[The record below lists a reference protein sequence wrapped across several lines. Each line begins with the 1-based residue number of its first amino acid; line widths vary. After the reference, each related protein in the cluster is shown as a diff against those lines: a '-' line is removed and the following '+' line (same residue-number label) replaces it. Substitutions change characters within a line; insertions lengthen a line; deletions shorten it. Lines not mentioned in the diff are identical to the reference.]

1 MGSRSAAVQMIRLEQ
16 SAAACAAGEAFPV
29 RIPDALLN
37 RPDGPTIAVRLPNW
51 LGDAVMTVPALKVL
65 SLLAASLGGRL
76 AAVATPSSYE
86 LARALCPE
94 IFRSGVLI
102 ENAHRTWTE
111 EEQNK
116 VKALKADFVMLFTNS
131 LRDVLQFRKAGVRHL
146 AGAGARMRGIFLD
159 RSFHFPRR
167 VRHRLNPP
175 HLMNRYL
182 AMARAIGAPAWDGEY
197 PEIKPSLPIE
207 QAAPEI
213 AALTEHPKLLLMAA
227 GAAYGAGKRWPS
239 ASYARVA
246 ERYIAS
252 GGIAAVLGGESE
264 KAIGEE
270 IVRDLPSRKAFNLC
284 GKTGFQEL
292 LHLMKSARCMVA
304 NDSGLMHLGAMVG
317 VPGVAV
323 FGPTDYAATG
333 PAPARGGWVV
343 LADPLPCSPCFH
355 RTCASGGHCIAR
367 VTPEQV
373 IAELEKF

>member
-1 MGSRSAAVQMIRLEQ
+1 MIRLEQ
-16 SAAACAAGEAFPV
+16 SAATHAAGEAFSV
-29 RIPDALLN
+29 KLPDVLRN
-37 RPDGPTIAVRLPNW
+37 RAGGPTIAVRLPNW

-65 SLLAASLGGRL
+65 SLLADSLGGCL

-86 LARALCPE
+86 LAKALCPE
-94 IFRSGVLI
+94 IFQCGVLI
-102 ENAHRTWTE
+102 RDAHRTWTE
-111 EEQNK
+111 AEQRE

-146 AGAGARMRGIFLD
+146 AGAAARMRGIFLD

-182 AMARAIGAPAWDGEY
+182 AMARAIGAPEWDGVY
-197 PEIKPSLPIE
+197 PELKPRLPIE
-207 QAAPEI
+207 QVAPEI

-227 GAAYGAGKRWPS
+227 GAAYGAAKRWPS
-239 ASYARVA
+239 ASYAQVA

-252 GGIAAVLGGESE
+252 GGIAAVLGCESE
-264 KAIGEE
+264 KAIGGE
-270 IVRDLPSRKAFNLC
+270 IIRDLPPRKAFNLC

-292 LHLMKSARCMVA
+292 LHLLKSARCMVA
-304 NDSGLMHLGAMVG
+304 NDSGLMHLGAMAG
-317 VPGVAV
+317 LPGVAI

-333 PAPARGGWVV
+333 PAPARCKWVV

-355 RTCASGGHCIAR
+355 RTCRNGGRCIAR

-373 IAELEKF
+373 IAELEHF